1 LNVQPVF
8 EPTRCKKGK
17 KFNSMLTPTEV
28 LSENGPL
35 TKSID
40 GFTVRIQQQEM
51 AEVIHTALNKSY
63 SLICEAGTGTGK
75 TFAYLVPVLMS
86 GKKIIIS
93 TGTKHLQDQLFHK
106 DLPVVRKSLNVPYI
120 TALLKGRANYLC
132 LYRLKLIETEGRLSS
147 KRIISDVNRIKQWS
161 KTTRSG
167 DLNELDFLPE
177 GAAARPL
184 VTSTA
189 ENCLGQ
195 ACDCFEDCFV
205 FKARKEAREADLVII
220 NHHLFLADMVLREQ
234 GFGEVL
240 PAVDSII
247 FDEAHQLPELVSTC
261 FSNGL
266 SSRQL
271 LELLDDIKTAVYEE
285 AADMPGLFPLL
296 DATEKA
302 VRDLRLAFGIND
314 RRVNWIDISGD
325 DTVLNTL
332 TCLLDTLQQVL
343 DSLSAVSERGKLL
356 ENCCHRC
363 NQRFDFI
370 ESFTE
375 SHSVDY
381 VQWIEIRG
389 KSFYLNRTPVDI
401 AETFQARLASYDAN
415 TVFTSATLA
424 VKKDFSHF
432 SRQLGLDSMNTHVW
446 ESPFDYQQQALLFL
460 PDTLP
465 DPRTPKFI
473 EVFIQTA
480 VQVLKLSKGRAFL
493 LFTSHSS
500 LKRAAD
506 LIADLIDFPLFV
518 QGQAP
523 RSQLL
528 STFRETEHAVLLGT
542 SSFWEGVDVKGQ
554 ALSCVIIEKLPFAS
568 PDDPVLQARINYLS
582 RQGRN
587 PFMEYQLPQAVI
599 GLKQGVG
606 RLIRDANDYGVLV
619 ICDRRVAT
627 KSYGKR
633 FIDSLPHMPITQHI
647 DDVGSF
653 FANRET

>member
-1 LNVQPVF
+1 LNAGSFLYQVAKAK
-8 EPTRCKKGK
+8 EY
-17 KFNSMLTPTEV
+17 NSMLTPTEV

-51 AEVIHTALNKSY
+51 AEAVNAALNEHY
-63 SLICEAGTGTGK
+63 SMICEAGTGTGK

-86 GKKIIIS
+86 GKKVIIS

-106 DLPVVRKSLNVPYI
+106 DLPVVREALNVPFI
-120 TALLKGRANYLC
+120 SALLKGRANYLC

-147 KRIISDVNRIKQWS
+147 KKIISDVNKIRQWS
-161 KTTRSG
+161 NTTRSG
-167 DLNELDFLPE
+167 DLNELTFLPE
-177 GAAARPL
+177 DSIARPL

-195 ACDCFEDCFV
+195 ACDYFEDCFV
-205 FKARKEAREADLVII
+205 FKARKQAREADLVIV

-240 PAVDSII
+240 PAVDGII
-247 FDEAHQLPELVSTC
+247 FDEAHQLPELASTY
-261 FSNGL
+261 FSHGL

-271 LELLDDIKTAVYEE
+271 LELLQDIKSARYEE
-285 AADMPGLFPLL
+285 AADMPGLLSLL

-302 VRDLRLAFGIND
+302 VRDLRLALGIDD
-314 RRVNWIDISGD
+314 RRITWTDISGE
-325 DTVLNTL
+325 DTVANTL
-332 TCLLDTLQQVL
+332 TCLLDALQQLL
-343 DSLSAVSERGKLL
+343 DCLLAVSERGKLL
-356 ENCCHRC
+356 ENCWHRC
-363 NQRFDFI
+363 NHRFDFL

-375 SHSVDY
+375 SDSVDY
-381 VQWIEIRG
+381 VQWVEIRG

-401 AETFQARLASYDAN
+401 AETFQARLAAYDAN

-424 VKKDFSHF
+424 VKNDFSHF
-432 SRQLGLDSMNTHVW
+432 SRQLGLDSMSTHVW

-460 PDTLP
+460 PETLP
-465 DPRTPKFI
+465 DPRTPKFT
-473 EVFIQTA
+473 ETFIQTA
-480 VQVLKLSKGRAFL
+480 VQILKLSKGRAFL

-500 LKRAAD
+500 LKLAAEM
-506 LIADLIDFPLFV
+506 IGDLIDFPVFV

-523 RSQLL
+523 RSELL
-528 STFRETEHAVLLGT
+528 STFRDTEHAVLLGT

-554 ALSCVIIEKLPFAS
+554 ALSCVIIEKLPFGS
-568 PDDPVLQARINYLS
+568 PDDPVLKARINYLS

-606 RLIRDANDYGVLV
+606 RLIRDANDYGILA
-619 ICDRRVAT
+619 ICDRRVST

-633 FIDSLPHMPITQHI
+633 FLDSLPPMPITQYL
-647 DDVGSF
+647 DDIGAF
-653 FANRET
+653 FAYRENNR

>member
-1 LNVQPVF
+1 
-8 EPTRCKKGK
+8 
-17 KFNSMLTPTEV
+17 MLTPTEV

-40 GFTVRIQQQEM
+40 GFAARIQQQEM
-51 AEVIHTALNKSY
+51 AETINMALNERY

-86 GKKIIIS
+86 GKKVIIS

-106 DLPVVRKSLNVPYI
+106 DLPVVREALNVPFI
-120 TALLKGRANYLC
+120 SALLKGRANYLC
-132 LYRLKLIETEGRLSS
+132 LYRLNLIEKEGRFSS
-147 KRIISDVNRIKQWS
+147 KRIISDVNKIKQWS
-161 KTTRSG
+161 KKTRSG
-167 DLNELDFLPE
+167 DLNELAFLPE
-177 GAAARPL
+177 DAVVRPM

-195 ACDCFEDCFV
+195 ACDDCEDCFV
-205 FKARKEAREADLVII
+205 FKARKQAMEADLVIV

-247 FDEAHQLPELVSTC
+247 FDEAHQLPELASSY
-261 FSNGL
+261 FSHGL
-266 SSRQL
+266 SNRQL
-271 LELLDDIKTAVYEE
+271 LELLHDIKSARYEE
-285 AADMPGLFPLL
+285 AADMPGLIPLL
-296 DATEKA
+296 DAAEKA
-302 VRDLRLAFGIND
+302 VRDLRLVFGVYD
-314 RRVNWIDISGD
+314 RRITWVDISGE
-325 DTVLNTL
+325 DTVSKTL
-332 TCLLDTLQQVL
+332 TCLLNTLQQVL
-343 DSLSAVSERGKLL
+343 DSLSVVSERGKLL

-363 NQRFDFI
+363 NHQFDFI

-375 SHSVDY
+375 SVSDDY
-381 VQWIEIRG
+381 VQWVEVRG

-424 VKKDFSHF
+424 VKNDFSHF
-432 SRQLGLDSMNTHVW
+432 SRQLGLDSMRTQVW

-460 PDTLP
+460 PETLP

-473 EVFIQTA
+473 EEFIQTA
-480 VQVLKLSKGRAFL
+480 VQILKLSEGRAFL

-500 LKRAAD
+500 LKLAAEM
-506 LIADLIDFPLFV
+506 IGGLIDFPVLV
-518 QGQAP
+518 QGQSP
-523 RSQLL
+523 RSELL
-528 STFRETEHAVLLGT
+528 STFRETEHAVLMGT

-582 RQGRN
+582 KQGRN

-606 RLIRDANDYGVLV
+606 RLIRDAYDYGVLV

-633 FIDSLPHMPITQHI
+633 FIDSLPQMPITRHI

-653 FANRET
+653 FADRENK